1 MPSPERI
8 EPLADY
14 AANTAKRARRA
25 VNTWRTTT
33 GLVAR
38 AEAAVTAWAALTTAA
53 EAAGNLQCALET
65 DRAEMMMW
73 GARP

>member
-1 MPSPERI
+1 MPAPERI

-14 AANTAKRARRA
+14 AANTAKRAGNA
-25 VNTWRTTT
+25 VTTWRTTT

-38 AEAAVTAWAALTTAA
+38 AQAAVTAWDALATAQGAA
-53 EAAGNLQCALET
+53 ENLQRAVLA
-65 DRAEMMMW
+65 DQAEMIMR